1 MAEPSVRPPT
11 VAAPD
16 EPAGID
22 FADIQGLVRFGHG
35 RLKEACFLL
44 LKVADPEAARRW
56 LQSAPV
62 TSALKTDPPPETA
75 VQVAFTRKG
84 LEALGVPPDVV
95 RGFSPTRAV
104 RGASATSAPM
114 LRPSGRGAA
123 ARTACRMFS

>member
-1 MAEPSVRPPT
+1 MAEPPVRAAA
-11 VAAPD
+11 VAIPD

-56 LQSAPV
+56 LQQAPV

-95 RGFSPTRAV
+95 RGFSEEF
-104 RGASATSAPM
+104 
-114 LRPSGRGAA
+114 LA